1 MLFCYDGVS
10 LFGWLF
16 MICVYVYEREIEK
29 EGEIETQRE
38 RMMESECFGGSLV
51 SLETM
56 HCFTKISN

>member
-38 RMMESECFGGSLV
+38 NDGEWAFWGFFSLFGDYTL
-51 SLETM
+51 L
-56 HCFTKISN
+56 H